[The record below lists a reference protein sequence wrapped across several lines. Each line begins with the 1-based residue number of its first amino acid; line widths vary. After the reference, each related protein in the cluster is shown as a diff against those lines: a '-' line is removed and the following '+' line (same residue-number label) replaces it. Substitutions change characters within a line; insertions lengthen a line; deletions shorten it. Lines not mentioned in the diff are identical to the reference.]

1 MVDLS
6 KTITAKSDQ
15 LNADDLLGGPITI
28 TIEDV
33 KRGTTDQPI
42 AVFYQGCNGKPWY
55 PCKSMRRVLVAVWG
69 NDGKTYA
76 GKSCTLYRDP
86 DVKFGGIKV
95 GGIRISHMSHID
107 ENVALAL
114 QVTKGS
120 KRLYTVKPLVMNQQ
134 QQQQQTPPQPQPQP
148 QPQTQA
154 PADLGD
160 RTNRAL
166 HAINNA
172 PDVAALQKITG
183 SVNYKKLLFELD
195 QFNQEQAANV
205 RQAASSRAAFLND
218 NEFS

>member
-42 AVFYQGCNGKPWY
+42 AVFYRGCNGKPWY

-120 KRLYTVKPLVMNQQ
+120 KRLYTVKPLVMNQP
-134 QQQQQTPPQPQPQP
+134 QTPPQPQPQTPP
-148 QPQTQA
+148 QAQAEA
-154 PADLGD
+154 PAGLGD

-172 PDVAALQKITG
+172 PDVAALQRITG
-183 SVNYKKLLFELD
+183 SANYKKLLFELD